1 MRDALVT
8 AVSQALSDAHAY
20 LFDERQRLLELQ
32 AENDALKLQEMEV
45 RPPSPRSLSCAC
57 RASPHQQP
65 SAGRCRCTDG
75 GG

>member
-1 MRDALVT
+1 VT
-8 AVSQALSDAHAY
+8 VPSQALSDAHAY

-45 RPPSPRSLSCAC
+45 RAPSPGLSSNSIALVARVRIGKPC
-57 RASPHQQP
+57 
-65 SAGRCRCTDG
+65 AGRCGWTDG